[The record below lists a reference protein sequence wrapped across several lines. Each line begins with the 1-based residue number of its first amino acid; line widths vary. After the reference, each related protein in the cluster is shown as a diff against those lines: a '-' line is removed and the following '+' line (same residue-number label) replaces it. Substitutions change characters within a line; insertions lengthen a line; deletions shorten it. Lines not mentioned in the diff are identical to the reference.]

1 MKALLAAKEDQDP
14 KGWQLFQSSV
24 NSLKLKRTGLERDA
38 AKLAIEAAVADRA
51 RAAEPTEYEEIMS
64 SSRAWTKGGEGE
76 PGVGADGDG
85 AAEVD
90 GRLKRDLVRI
100 VLITGFESFNVDLY
114 KRVAVQLS
122 RVCPNITVQ
131 VFSDRDIEP
140 RKVDVEAA
148 LSVADVFFGSL
159 LFDFDQV
166 EWLRERINRIPYRF
180 IFESALE
187 LMSYT
192 KVGNFKM
199 APSGKSAGPPPA
211 VKKLLGLFG
220 SQKEE
225 DRMVGYLSF
234 LKIGPQ
240 LLKFLPGRKARELR
254 IWLTVYSYWNQ
265 GGLNNVVSMF
275 EYLVR
280 ECFVLTS
287 GQAALK
293 PQPVIETPQTGCLH
307 PAAPGRYFRSPS
319 DYIQWYEEHGP
330 IRKHSAAPTVALLL
344 YRKHVI
350 TDQPYIPQL
359 IEEMEASGIRPLPI
373 FINGVEAH
381 TVVRDQL
388 TTSYEQRMIAEGEA
402 RPSSLQWNAVPVD
415 AVVNTIGFPLVGGPA
430 GTMEGGR
437 QSEIA
442 KGILQSKN
450 VPYVVAA
457 PLLIQDLQSWI
468 SDGIAGLQS
477 VVLYS
482 LPELD
487 GAIDTVPLGGLVGD
501 NIFLIPERVRR
512 LASRLNQWIKLRRT
526 PPSERRLAI
535 VLYGFP
541 PGVGSAG
548 TAALLNVPR
557 SLEALLRELRKE
569 GYDLGDLSEDVKGED
584 LIAALR
590 DHLSSEAI
598 IARGSR
604 GASTAGSGP
613 AEKHGAEVEAAD
625 VSPKRLKELL
635 TFPSRW
641 GPTEWGPIPFLPEAD
656 VLVQRMEHQ
665 WGELGKFRAGLS
677 TSANGDAVIIGLSFG
692 NVFVGV
698 QPLLGLEGDPM
709 RLLFERDLT
718 PHPQ

>member
-1 MKALLAAKEDQDP
+1 MTALLARKEEQDP
-14 KGWQLFQSSV
+14 QGWQYFQTSV
-24 NSLKLKRTGLERDA
+24 NSLKLKRSGLEREASKLSVDA
-38 AKLAIEAAVADRA
+38 AAARRLEREKPSEYDESVA
-51 RAAEPTEYEEIMS
+51 AAWKKTQE
-64 SSRAWTKGGEGE
+64 KGG
-76 PGVGADGDG
+76 PGPSGDLGADS
-85 AAEVD
+85 V
-90 GRLKRDLVRI
+90 GRLRRDTVRI

-114 KRVAVQLS
+114 KRAAVQLN
-122 RVCPNITVQ
+122 RVCPNIFVQ
-131 VFSDRDIEP
+131 IFSDRDIEP
-140 RKVDVEAA
+140 RKSDVEAA
-148 LSVADVFFGSL
+148 INSADVFFGSL

-166 EWLRERINRIPYRF
+166 EWLQSLIEKVPYRF
-180 IFESALE
+180 VFESALE
-187 LMSYT
+187 LMSST
-192 KVGNFKM
+192 KVGDFQM

-220 SQKEE
+220 SGREE

-240 LLKFLPGRKARELR
+240 LLKFLPGKKARELR

-265 GGLNNVVSMF
+265 GGINNVVSMF
-275 EYLVR
+275 EYIVR
-280 ECFVLTS
+280 ECFDLTVGKDS
-287 GQAALK
+287 LK
-293 PQPVIETPQTGCLH
+293 PSPVIDTPQTGCLH
-307 PAAPGRYFRSPS
+307 PSAPGRFFSSPS
-319 DYIQWYEEHGP
+319 EYMKWYDSEGP
-330 IRKHSAAPTVALLL
+330 IRNTKAPTVALLL

-359 IEEMEASGIRPLPI
+359 INELEQAGIRPLPI

-381 TVVRDQL
+381 TVLRDQL
-388 TTSYEQRMIAEGEA
+388 TTTHEQKLIAEGKHSS
-402 RPSSLQWNAVPVD
+402 SSLRWNAVVID
-415 AVVNTIGFPLVGGPA
+415 AVINTIGFPLVGGPA

-437 QSEIA
+437 QSDIA
-442 KGILQSKN
+442 KAILSTKN

-468 SDGIAGLQS
+468 SDGIGGLQS

-512 LASRLNQWIKLRRT
+512 LAARLTQWINLRRT
-526 PPSERRLAI
+526 PPSDRKVAI
-535 VLYGFP
+535 ILYGFP

-557 SLEALLRELRKE
+557 SLEALLHAMREE
-569 GYDLGDLSEDVKGED
+569 GYDLGNLSSEVNGED
-584 LIAALR
+584 LIGALR
-590 DHLSSEAI
+590 DQLSSEPVV
-598 IARGSR
+598 ARGAK
-604 GASTAGSGP
+604 GAMEAGPGP
-613 AEKHGAEVEAAD
+613 AGMHGAEVEAAD
-625 VSPKRLKELL
+625 ISPADLKSMLR
-635 TFPSRW
+635 FPSEW
-641 GPTEWGPIPFLPEAD
+641 GPTEWGPIPFLPEPD
-656 VLVQRMEHQ
+656 VLVRRMENQ

-677 TSANGDAVIIGLSFG
+677 TSAAGDAVVVGLRFG
-692 NVFVGV
+692 NVFLCV